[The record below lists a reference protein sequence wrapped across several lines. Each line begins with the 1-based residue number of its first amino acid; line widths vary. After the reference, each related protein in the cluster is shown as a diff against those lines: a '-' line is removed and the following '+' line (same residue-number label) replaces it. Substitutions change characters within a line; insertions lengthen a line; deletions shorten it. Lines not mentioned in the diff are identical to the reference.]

1 MYISEFQKKK
11 SLSLKSVNVE
21 IGRLPAQ
28 TPMTGPVSSCIV
40 LHNTFL
46 MLLYYIRSNI
56 MQYSA
61 GARVGKIWFAWY
73 GGRRGGGL
81 RGTKLYRI
89 IFEQPLNYHRSQRVL
104 LMLIEIMFEKIK
116 HCTNSTKSCKTFGNI
131 WWRNI
136 WTLFIWKFQ
145 SNMFFWISVLI

>member
-61 GARVGKIWFAWY
+61 GARVGKNMVCMIWE
-73 GGRRGGGL
+73 RKGGGAE
-81 RGTKLYRI
+81 GDQI
-89 IFEQPLNYHRSQRVL
+89 VSH
-104 LMLIEIMFEKIK
+104 
-116 HCTNSTKSCKTFGNI
+116 NI
-131 WWRNI
+131 
-136 WTLFIWKFQ
+136 
-145 SNMFFWISVLI
+145 